1 MISSSSGLFGRVQMK
16 HLSMTNLIQWGD
28 HFSVGIPEIDAQ
40 HKAIFDLGTRIYEK
54 WRAGVGVVA
63 LRPFVDKLASLLPAH
78 FSYEERRLAEAGYV
92 DLDQHVAEHR
102 SMLKDF
108 AVIRERFHALDD
120 GREVRGGSLLAP
132 GWPIMQFFL
141 EFTVGHVMNGDMS
154 YSQALAGSHGKA
166 QAAA

>member
-1 MISSSSGLFGRVQMK
+1 MISSSGLFGRVQMK

-92 DLDQHVAEHR
+92 DLDQHAAEHR

>member
-1 MISSSSGLFGRVQMK
+1 MISSSGLFGRVQMK

>member
-1 MISSSSGLFGRVQMK
+1 MLSTTGLFGRVQMK

>member
-1 MISSSSGLFGRVQMK
+1 
-16 HLSMTNLIQWGD
+16 MTNLIQWGD

>member
-1 MISSSSGLFGRVQMK
+1 MISNTGLFGRAQVK

-78 FSYEERRLAEAGYV
+78 FSYEERRLAEIGYG

-154 YSQALAGSHGKA
+154 YSRVLAGSHGKA